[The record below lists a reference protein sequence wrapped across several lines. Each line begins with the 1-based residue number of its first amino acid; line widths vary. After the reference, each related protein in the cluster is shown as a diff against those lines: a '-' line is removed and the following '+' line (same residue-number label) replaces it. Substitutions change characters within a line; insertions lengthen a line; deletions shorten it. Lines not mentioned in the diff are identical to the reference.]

1 MDLLKYLEPM
11 KNLPGR
17 FSNLAFWRDV
27 RKFKDDVV
35 NAFNYVD
42 TWGKNIETT
51 VNNVK
56 VVKFTEN
63 AQMQLNIT
71 KNTVAPSD
79 FLVLDS
85 GLLYVSHVYNL
96 QRSPKLPDQYGA
108 TICVSVTFKQGST
121 SVQCLGFVIP
131 TVYDGFLNVTANNL
145 IGKINS
151 GTINPTS
158 PLTITNAYIC
168 YNPTK

>member
-35 NAFNYVD
+35 NAFKYVD

-56 VVKFTEN
+56 VANFTGN
-63 AQMQLNIT
+63 QQMQLTIK
-71 KNTVAPSD
+71 KNTVATSN
-79 FLVLDS
+79 FLVLGS
-85 GLLYVSHVYNL
+85 GLLYVSHVYDL
-96 QRSPKLPDQYGA
+96 QGSAKLPTQYGA

-121 SVQCLGFVIP
+121 SVQCLGFVVP
-131 TVYDGFLNVTANNL
+131 TVDSGLLNVTANNL
-145 IGKINS
+145 IGKIPS
-151 GTINPTS
+151 GSIDPTS
-158 PLTITNAYIC
+158 PLTITNAYIY

>member
-27 RKFKDDVV
+27 RKFKDEVV
-35 NAFNYVD
+35 NAFEYVD
-42 TWGKNIETT
+42 SWGENIETT
-51 VNNVK
+51 VDNVK
-56 VVKFTEN
+56 VANFTEN
-63 AQMQLNIT
+63 QQMHLTIK

-85 GLLYVSHVYNL
+85 GLLYVSHVYDL
-96 QRSPKLPDQYGA
+96 QGSAKLPTQYGA
-108 TICVSVTFKQGST
+108 TICISVTFQQGST

-131 TVYDGFLNVTANNL
+131 MVYSGLLNITANNL
-145 IGKINS
+145 IGKIHS
-151 GTINPTS
+151 GSINPAS
-158 PLTITNAYIC
+158 PLTVTNAYIY